1 LYKVSAL
8 LKSPMSDLVPGLEII
23 LASIVSIIVIS
34 NPVSTSAVF
43 IVLTEGMTSEERRA
57 VAAKSIRYSMGILIF
72 FAITGL
78 LVFQIFGFS
87 VGAFRIAGGVLLFS
101 TAVGMLNPK
110 DSGTAAGERS
120 KDIALIPLAI
130 PFTSGPG
137 TIVTVVV
144 LMSEAMNLLEVQGA
158 LVGSLAI
165 IGVYIGIGVTV
176 FISYNMMIR
185 SERIDRFFGEGGR
198 NVVTRLMGLLVMAIS
213 IQFVING
220 IMDILPE
227 FARVLQ
233 DSGVLL

>member
-1 LYKVSAL
+1 MD
-8 LKSPMSDLVPGLEII
+8 MSDLVLGLELVLAAII
-23 LASIVSIIVIS
+23 SIIVIS

-43 IVLTEGMTSEERRA
+43 IALTRGMGSAERRA
-57 VAAKSIRYSMGILIF
+57 VAGKSVRYSLGILIF

-78 LVFQIFGFS
+78 LVFQLFGFGI
-87 VGAFRIAGGVLLFS
+87 GAFRIAGGVLLFS

-110 DSGTAAGERS
+110 DSSSAAEERS
-120 KDIALIPLAI
+120 KDIALIPLSI

-144 LMSEAMNLLEVQGA
+144 LMSEAMNHLQTSGA

-165 IGVYIGIGVTV
+165 DGVYIGIGVTILV
-176 FISYNMMIR
+176 SYTMMVR
-185 SERIDRFFGEGGR
+185 SETVDRFFGEGGR

-220 IMDILPE
+220 IKDILPE
-227 FARVLQ
+227 FAQVLR
-233 DSGVLL
+233 DSGIVL